1 MKRGNGMEY
10 LSLFL
15 IGLSYG
21 STACMF
27 SCLPF
32 LSPLLLT
39 QNGRQGGAL
48 QVISIFSL
56 GRVVSYSLMAVAAS
70 FGAMAIKSLLADAAL
85 SQSLLG
91 ISTLFVGGMLLYR
104 SFGERRCCS
113 VAGGGGATGNVGY
126 FAMGFAI
133 TLNPCAPVISLVT
146 LAAGSVNA
154 ADALAMGLAFG
165 LGAVSASWA
174 LYGLFFSQIAREAV
188 AQLSRY
194 KTAIER
200 IAALLLAAVGIAT
213 INGLSHL

>member
-1 MKRGNGMEY
+1 MAY
-10 LSLFL
+10 LSLLL

-21 STACMF
+21 ATACMF
-27 SCLPF
+27 SCMPF

-39 QNGRQGGAL
+39 QNGREGGAL
-48 QVISIFSL
+48 YVVSIFSL
-56 GRVVSYSLMAVAAS
+56 GRIVSYSLIAVAAS
-70 FGAMAIKSLLADAAL
+70 FGAMAVKSLLDDPAL

-91 ISTLFVGGMLLYR
+91 ISTVFVGGVLLHR
-104 SFGERRCCS
+104 SFWQRRCCS
-113 VAGGGGATGNVGY
+113 VSGGRQGTTGSVGY

-133 TLNPCAPVISLVT
+133 TLNPCAPVMSLIAV
-146 LAAGSVNA
+146 AAGSANA

-174 LYGLFFSQIAREAV
+174 LYGLFFSQVAREAV
-188 AQLSRY
+188 AQLARY

-200 IAALLLAAVGIAT
+200 IAALLLMAVGIAT